1 MEEGLKIIG
10 GQISVGGKLGVIL
23 FKDKYSQKL
32 IIELKV
38 GKVRGAGLRCS
49 IFRI

>member
-10 GQISVGGKLGVIL
+10 GQILVGGKLVVIL